1 MRGQRNK
8 MKILSITAQ
17 KPNSTG
23 SGVYLTELVKEY
35 AKMGHTQ
42 AVVAGVYADDAAELP
57 KGTAFYPVYFA
68 SEALPFPIAGMSDE
82 MPYKST
88 RYCDMTEEMTKQFER
103 VFLSVIE
110 RAVSELDPDVI
121 LCHHL
126 YLLTAIVREH
136 FPDRKVYGFCHNT
149 DLRQMQKTPLKRE
162 YIRKQ
167 IYRLDRIFVPQS
179 AQEEGVKEIF
189 GVEDERIV
197 TAGMGYNSQIF
208 RPMETGDSM
217 AELDGVLDGAGETE
231 RDAVSEKSIVIDGIE
246 KKKVTRLVFAGKI
259 SEKKGV
265 MSLIRSLSYLDYEKE
280 TLKLY
285 LAGSTGNEAEYEI
298 IQGLAKKCKYEVAF
312 LGRLSQTE
320 LAKVYNKCDIFV
332 LPSFFDGLPLTV
344 IEALACR
351 DRVVISELP
360 GVPEWLEK
368 SAPGADIRYVK
379 MPEMKNT
386 DEPVKE
392 DLPAFERRLADAL
405 KASIETKE
413 TKVADVSGISWER
426 IARRVLE

>member
-1 MRGQRNK
+1 MRGQRSK

-42 AVVAGVYADDAAELP
+42 AVVAGVYADDAVELP
-57 KGTAFYPVYFA
+57 AGTAFYPVYFA

-88 RYCDMTEEMTKQFER
+88 RYCDMTEEMAKQFER
-103 VFLSVIE
+103 AFLNVIE

-126 YLLTAIVREH
+126 YLLTATVREH

-149 DLRQMQKTPLKRE
+149 DLRQMQKTLLKRE

-167 IYRLDRIFVPQS
+167 IYKLDRIFVPQS

-208 RPMETGDSM
+208 RPTEKAAADEDCAAGADS
-217 AELDGVLDGAGETE
+217 
-231 RDAVSEKSIVIDGIE
+231 E
-246 KKKVTRLVFAGKI
+246 KKKDHVTRLVFAGKI

-298 IQGLAKKCKYEVAF
+298 IQGLATECKYEVVF

-351 DRVVISELP
+351 NRVVISELP

-379 MPEMKNT
+379 MPGMKNT

-392 DLPAFERRLADAL
+392 ELPAFERRLADAL